1 MGKFFFCLLFAA
13 AAFSTQ
19 AGPVVVVAPH
29 IQAPIV
35 MHVPQVQLP
44 HGQSLATT
52 QQFRSLYNPLGNNP
66 VVNVPG
72 EQASPAFQPRTQV
85 GVSAKSLPLGT
96 TIAAADRTAVNGYS
110 VGQVRQVQQTL
121 HRMGY
126 YNGNV
131 DGDFGPLTQTAL
143 ERYQL
148 RAGEPVTGTLTLGTM
163 GRLGVSGK

>member
-1 MGKFFFCLLFAA
+1 MGKFFFCFWFVAA
-13 AAFSTQ
+13 ASWTQ

-29 IQAPIV
+29 IEAPIV
-35 MHVPQVQLP
+35 VRVPQVQLP
-44 HGQSLATT
+44 HVQSLAST

-72 EQASPAFQPRTQV
+72 QQVNPAPQV
-85 GVSAKSLPLGT
+85 RVQVVPAAKGLPLGT

-110 VGQVRQVQQTL
+110 VGQVRQVQQAL
-121 HRMGY
+121 HRLGY

-143 ERYQL
+143 ERYQMS
-148 RAGEPVTGTLTLGTM
+148 AGEPVTGTLTLGTV